1 MRFWYLL
8 VKMLKKTTYTLMTIE
23 LISFC
28 LTKREFNI
36 VFIVNLTFFQL
47 QLFDK
52 RKSGRGTVYWCSTYI
67 WKRTVS
73 GILTFS
79 TNCFVVRAFRGVENL
94 RGNFGGFSFFPIR
107 RDFIFFFGLYKNQSW
122 NLSKSMKNSIFTNN
136 ILFIIMR
143 TWFSI
148 QLNAAKNWI
157 SC

>member
-122 NLSKSMKNSIFTNN
+122 YLSKSMKNSIFTNN